1 MTKWKIFESDSSIL
15 ASMARTA
22 IISNGFDQKKKKETK
37 DLKRDETSKLMGSDD
52 RLPTLFGSFRPEFLP
67 SR

>member
-22 IISNGFDQKKKKETK
+22 IISNGFDQKKKK
-37 DLKRDETSKLMGSDD
+37 LKI
-52 RLPTLFGSFRPEFLP
+52 
-67 SR
+67 